1 MSTTLATRHDKTGP
15 SIIKGMGDTE
25 RRVTETGRGK

>member
-1 MSTTLATRHDKTGP
+1 MSTTFATRHDKTGP

-25 RRVTETGRGK
+25 WRVKAAGERK